1 MRSFTKLG
9 LRLLLVGVCALV
21 TRNALAQE
29 KAKVGDKAPKF
40 EATDDQGKTWKSTDH
55 VGKKIVV
62 LYFYPADFTGGC
74 TKQACGF
81 RDDIEKLNGL
91 EVEVVG
97 VSGDSANTHK
107 LFKSYHKLTFTLL
120 ADEKGDIAKLF
131 GVKAK
136 PGGTAKG
143 VGVDESGNKID
154 VVRGVTI
161 PRFTVV
167 IDKSGTIAAI
177 DQVSDAAGDSRRVAN
192 VIKKLASK

>member
-1 MRSFTKLG
+1 
-9 LRLLLVGVCALV
+9 LLLGVFALA

-40 EATDDQGKTWKSTDH
+40 EATDDQGKTWKSSDH
-55 VGKKIVV
+55 VGKKLLV

-81 RDDIEKLNGL
+81 RDEIENLNGL
-91 EVEVVG
+91 QVEVVG

-107 LFKSYHKLTFTLL
+107 LFKSHHKLTFTLL

-136 PGGTAKG
+136 PGGK
-143 VGVDESGNKID
+143 VKGVDESGNAIE

-167 IDKSGTIAAI
+167 IDRSGQIAAI
-177 DQVSDAAGDSRRVAN
+177 DQVSDAAGDSKRVAN

>member
-1 MRSFTKLG
+1 MRLARIMILTIAAAA
-9 LRLLLVGVCALV
+9 ALS
-21 TRNALAQE
+21 LAGSRSTGADE
-29 KAKVGDKAPKF
+29 NTPKVGDAAPTF
-40 EATDDQGKTWKSTDH
+40 ESIDDQGKPWKSSDH
-55 VGKKIVV
+55 IGKKIVV
-62 LYFYPADFTGGC
+62 VYFYPADMTGGC

-143 VGVDESGNKID
+143 VDESGNKID

-167 IDKSGTIAAI
+167 IDRSGTIVAI
-177 DQVSDAAGDSRRVAN
+177 DQVKDAAGDSKRVAGL
-192 VIKKLASK
+192 IKKLAK